1 MLCRS
6 AVFRDARR
14 FFTVTATLA
23 LLSFSTLADEN
34 DLNSQQLRRGA
45 YLLRAAGCVA
55 CHTNS
60 EHNGI
65 FLAGGRALK
74 TPFGTFYTPNITAD
88 PTHGIGN
95 WTESDFVTAMTQG
108 VAPNG
113 THYYPVFP
121 YTAYSGIT
129 PMDLTDIWAYLQ
141 ALPSSFTSNRKHDIK
156 FPFSIR
162 LTNWAWKLMFFRPT
176 TYRADHTRSPEWNR
190 GSYLVGS
197 LGHCG
202 ECHTPRNIF
211 GAIKSHYAYAGTKHG
226 PGGEKIPNITPDQ
239 ETGIGDWSQSDIT
252 WLLQTG
258 FLPDGDVV
266 GSSMADVVE
275 HSTSHLT
282 TEDQSAIAI
291 YLKSLTPIYNQ
302 MPTNKGPAED
312 NINNW

>member
-6 AVFRDARR
+6 AVFRDARQ

-23 LLSFSTLADEN
+23 LFSFSTLADEN

-113 THYYPVFP
+113 THYYPVFHTP
-121 YTAYSGIT
+121 PILELRLWISPISG
-129 PMDLTDIWAYLQ
+129 LTYR
-141 ALPSSFTSNRKHDIK
+141 PSRVR
-156 FPFSIR
+156 SIR
-162 LTNWAWKLMFFRPT
+162 TASMILNFHFRF
-176 TYRADHTRSPEWNR
+176 DSP
-190 GSYLVGS
+190 
-197 LGHCG
+197 
-202 ECHTPRNIF
+202 I
-211 GAIKSHYAYAGTKHG
+211 G
-226 PGGEKIPNITPDQ
+226 PGN
-239 ETGIGDWSQSDIT
+239 
-252 WLLQTG
+252 
-258 FLPDGDVV
+258 
-266 GSSMADVVE
+266 
-275 HSTSHLT
+275 
-282 TEDQSAIAI
+282 
-291 YLKSLTPIYNQ
+291 
-302 MPTNKGPAED
+302 
-312 NINNW
+312 

>member
-14 FFTVTATLA
+14 FFTITATLA
-23 LLSFSTLADEN
+23 LGSFNTFADEN
-34 DLNSQQLRRGA
+34 DLNSQQVRRGA
-45 YLLRAAGCVA
+45 YLIRAAGCVA
-55 CHTNS
+55 CHTNP

-129 PMDLTDIWAYLQ
+129 ATDLTDMWAYLRTV
-141 ALPSSFTSNRKHDIK
+141 PSSLTSNHEHDIK

-176 TYRADHTRSPEWNR
+176 TYRADLNRSPEWNR
-190 GSYLVGS
+190 GSYLVGI

-211 GAIKSHYAYAGTKHG
+211 GAIKSRYAYAGTKHG

-239 ETGIGDWSQSDIT
+239 ETGIGDWTQNDVT

-282 TEDQSAIAI
+282 AGDQSAIAI

-302 MPTNKGPAED
+302 MPTKKGPAED